1 MEDRPLFTKCK
12 WLFMEKDD
20 VLQLLEQAQQDPGE
34 RAGMKKPS
42 CALHLQKFPSEMQ
55 RQSL

>member
-1 MEDRPLFTKCK
+1 
-12 WLFMEKDD
+12 MEKDD